1 MQYGYDIISVV
12 IVQNGTL
19 GQALRRRRHELKLT
33 QADVARRLGTTQSYV
48 GGVERSDRDARW
60 GTVLEMARALEMEL
74 VLVPR
79 ERIAAVEAAVS
90 LAPDDEV
97 PPLTGGAW

>member
-1 MQYGYDIISVV
+1 M
-12 IVQNGTL
+12 IVDNRTI

-33 QADVARRLGTTQSYV
+33 QTDLARRLGTTQSYV
-48 GGVERSDRDARW
+48 GGVERAGRDMRW
-60 GTVLEMARALEMEL
+60 TTVLEMARALEMEL

-79 ERIAAVEAAVS
+79 ERIRAVEAAMS
-90 LAPDDEV
+90 LASDDEV